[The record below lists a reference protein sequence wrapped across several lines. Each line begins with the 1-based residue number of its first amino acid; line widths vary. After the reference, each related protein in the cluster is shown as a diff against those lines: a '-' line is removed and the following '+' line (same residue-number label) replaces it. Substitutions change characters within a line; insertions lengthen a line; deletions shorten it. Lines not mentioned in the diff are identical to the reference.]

1 MRPDHAHSVLPE
13 DQRRV
18 WILGGCQGSHAWGDR
33 ESNGGPRNPSTEGGP
48 TSGHDCH
55 EDGGTDF
62 LISVNSRTLSRKDWK
77 VSSLVHVAACYFNF
91 INFFIHTFATLLFS
105 FTCN

>member
-18 WILGGCQGSHAWGDR
+18 WILGGCQGSHARGDR
-33 ESNGGPRNPSTEGGP
+33 ESNGDPRNPSTEGGP

-62 LISVNSRTLSRKDWK
+62 LISVNSCTLSPKDWK

-91 INFFIHTFATLLFS
+91 LFIFFSYVCYLIVFIYL
-105 FTCN
+105 